1 MKRHLAGVPVKKNV
15 CYNESWLVKNDNQP
29 CPTLFSPCIEGDS
42 QCSHPTGKRRRDTPV
57 IQELMNRADQRGFL
71 TFEDVLE
78 VLEGDEGE
86 DVVALEALLDE
97 LDELGIELRRADDR
111 TADPILDD
119 SFEQEELRDPEIG
132 DIEAVSPDDPVG
144 LYFRQMAQ
152 EPLLTA
158 QDEIMLARRIELGK
172 DAQEW
177 LLRLRKLSND
187 IQELRTVMMTIRR
200 TYQNIETQTLLSRKS
215 QEVGLLT
222 QIFEDAHHLSARM
235 ADLPLDEELAYRLQ
249 HHTHNLE
256 SVLPGTRQDYAWT
269 ETIRETMNKGTLSNG
284 AFKAVDFAA
293 SLTGIEC
300 CTNIASVMMEDGQA
314 AREHLGRANTRL
326 VVSIAKRYMG
336 QGLPFPDLI
345 QEGNVGLMRAVDK
358 YDYRRG
364 NRFSTY
370 ATWWIRQAI
379 TRALA
384 QKTRTIRIPLHM
396 TERIRQMY
404 RTAQNLEQKLGR
416 RPTPEEIAIEMDV
429 QPDAIRSMMDASQ
442 HAIALER
449 PVGDDG
455 DSEFG
460 DFLED
465 QDTPSPVESA
475 TQNLLQETIEEV
487 LSELTPRQSHILRL
501 RFGLGGGEPHTLE
514 EIANKFGL
522 SRERIRQLEKEAL
535 RRLRHPRLAHNLR
548 DYLH

>member
-1 MKRHLAGVPVKKNV
+1 MIQALVELADKRGYVTYEQIV
-15 CYNESWLVKNDNQP
+15 
-29 CPTLFSPCIEGDS
+29 
-42 QCSHPTGKRRRDTPV
+42 
-57 IQELMNRADQRGFL
+57 
-71 TFEDVLE
+71 
-78 VLEGDEGE
+78 
-86 DVVALEALLDE
+86 EALDDDGDDRAALRNLLYE
-97 LDELGIELRRADDR
+97 LNELGIELRRDGDGAPRKSGGDFAEHEFERRPAIPSKIVAD
-111 TADPILDD
+111 L
-119 SFEQEELRDPEIG
+119 S
-132 DIEAVSPDDPVG
+132 AVSSDDPVG

-158 QDEIMLARRIELGK
+158 TDEIDLAKRIERGFK
-172 DAQEW
+172 VKR
-177 LLRLRKLSND
+177 RLDNPD
-187 IQELRTVMMTIRR
+187 VMD
-200 TYQNIETQTLLSRKS
+200 K
-215 QEVGLLT
+215 
-222 QIFEDAHHLSARM
+222 SARWRRH
-235 ADLPLDEELAYRLQ
+235 LRRL
-249 HHTHNLE
+249 
-256 SVLPGTRQDYAWT
+256 V
-269 ETIRETMNKGTLSNG
+269 
-284 AFKAVDFAA
+284 F
-293 SLTGIEC
+293 
-300 CTNIASVMMEDGQA
+300 DGQC

-358 YDYRRG
+358 YDYSRG

-404 RTAQNLEQKLGR
+404 RAAQDLEQTLGR
-416 RPTPEEIAIEMDV
+416 RPTAEEIATAMEV
-429 QPDAIRSMMDASQ
+429 AADAVRAMMDASQ

-449 PVGDDG
+449 PVGEDG

-460 DFLED
+460 DFIED
-465 QDTPSPVESA
+465 QDSVSPVESA
-475 TQNLLQETIEEV
+475 TQNLLEEAIEEV
-487 LSELTPRQSHILRL
+487 LAELTPRQSHILRL

-535 RRLRHPRLAHNLR
+535 RRLRHPQLAHNLR
-548 DYLH
+548 DYLG

>member
-1 MKRHLAGVPVKKNV
+1 MAEVLPIQSYGGGREQV
-15 CYNESWLVKNDNQP
+15 
-29 CPTLFSPCIEGDS
+29 
-42 QCSHPTGKRRRDTPV
+42 V
-57 IQELMNRADQRGFL
+57 IQELLNRADQRGYL

-78 VLEGDEGE
+78 VLDEDGDDMNAIETI
-86 DVVALEALLDE
+86 LYE
-97 LDELGIELRRADDR
+97 LDEMGIEFRQESEPVDHLLPLEDGEPEFEPEEILQ
-111 TADPILDD
+111 DPTV
-119 SFEQEELRDPEIG
+119 G
-132 DIEAVSPDDPVG
+132 DINAVSADDPVG

-158 QDEIMLARRIELGK
+158 LEEIELAKRIEMGK
-172 DAQEW
+172 QA
-177 LLRLRKLSND
+177 
-187 IQELRTVMMTIRR
+187 
-200 TYQNIETQTLLSRKS
+200 
-215 QEVGLLT
+215 
-222 QIFEDAHHLSARM
+222 
-235 ADLPLDEELAYRLQ
+235 
-249 HHTHNLE
+249 
-256 SVLPGTRQDYAWT
+256 
-269 ETIRETMNKGTLSNG
+269 RETFYRISNSRE
-284 AFKAVDFAA
+284 AYSEAWLAHLERLV
-293 SLTGIEC
+293 L
-300 CTNIASVMMEDGQA
+300 DGQA

-358 YDYRRG
+358 YDYKRG

-404 RTAQNLEQKLGR
+404 RTAQSLEQSLGR
-416 RPTPEEIAIEMDV
+416 RPSPEEIAMEMDLPAEAV
-429 QPDAIRSMMDASQ
+429 RAMMDASQ

-460 DFLED
+460 DFIED
-465 QDTPSPVESA
+465 QDSPSPVESA
-475 TQNLLQETIEEV
+475 TQHLLQETIEDV

-548 DYLH
+548 DYLS

>member
-1 MKRHLAGVPVKKNV
+1 MIDRVQSVTHTFEDPHSEAL
-15 CYNESWLVKNDNQP
+15 
-29 CPTLFSPCIEGDS
+29 
-42 QCSHPTGKRRRDTPV
+42 
-57 IQELMNRADQRGFL
+57 QELLARAEMRGYV
-71 TFEDVLE
+71 TYKDVLE
-78 VLEGDEGE
+78 VIGDDFNETLF
-86 DVVALEALLDE
+86 DTLLDE
-97 LDELGIELRRADDR
+97 LDDLGIEVRPRESNEEDTLLDLSVGQEDIDTEEMLAD
-111 TADPILDD
+111 IN
-119 SFEQEELRDPEIG
+119 
-132 DIEAVSPDDPVG
+132 AVSADDPVG

-158 QDEIMLARRIELGK
+158 EEEIELAKRIEQGK
-172 DAQEW
+172 KARKKLESGAPLTMEERAEYLRKIEEAQE
-177 LLRLRKLSND
+177 
-187 IQELRTVMMTIRR
+187 
-200 TYQNIETQTLLSRKS
+200 
-215 QEVGLLT
+215 
-222 QIFEDAHHLSARM
+222 
-235 ADLPLDEELAYRLQ
+235 
-249 HHTHNLE
+249 
-256 SVLPGTRQDYAWT
+256 
-269 ETIRETMNKGTLSNG
+269 
-284 AFKAVDFAA
+284 
-293 SLTGIEC
+293 
-300 CTNIASVMMEDGQA
+300 

-358 YDYRRG
+358 YDYTRG

-404 RTAQNLEQKLGR
+404 RSAQILEQELGR
-416 RPTPEEIAIEMDV
+416 RPTPEEIAEEMKLPAESV
-429 QPDAIRSMMDASQ
+429 RGMMDASQ

-460 DFLED
+460 DFIED
-465 QDTPSPVESA
+465 QETPEPAEA
-475 TQNLLQETIEEV
+475 AAHHLLQEAIEEV
-487 LSELTPRQSHILRL
+487 LAELTPRQAHILRL
-501 RFGLGGGEPHTLE
+501 RFGLGGGEQHTLE

-548 DYLH
+548 DYLS

>member
-1 MKRHLAGVPVKKNV
+1 
-15 CYNESWLVKNDNQP
+15 
-29 CPTLFSPCIEGDS
+29 
-42 QCSHPTGKRRRDTPV
+42 
-57 IQELMNRADQRGFL
+57 MNRADQRGYV

-78 VLEGDEGE
+78 LLDDDSD
-86 DVVALEALLDE
+86 DVNAIESVLDE
-97 LDELGIELRRADDR
+97 LDELGIELRQNESDQDEDIDR
-111 TADPILDD
+111 QNREFESEEESHDPGV
-119 SFEQEELRDPEIG
+119 G
-132 DIEAVSPDDPVG
+132 DINAVSADDPVG

-158 QDEIMLARRIELGK
+158 QEEIELAKRIELGRE
-172 DAQEW
+172 ASERLREVPSYSSECEW
-177 LLRLRKLSND
+177 L
-187 IQELRTVMMTIRR
+187 Q
-200 TYQNIETQTLLSRKS
+200 
-215 QEVGLLT
+215 
-222 QIFEDAHHLSARM
+222 
-235 ADLPLDEELAYRLQ
+235 
-249 HHTHNLE
+249 
-256 SVLPGTRQDYAWT
+256 
-269 ETIRETMNKGTLSNG
+269 
-284 AFKAVDFAA
+284 
-293 SLTGIEC
+293 SLIK
-300 CTNIASVMMEDGQA
+300 DGQA

-358 YDYRRG
+358 YDYKRG

-404 RTAQNLEQKLGR
+404 RTAQVLEQTLGH
-416 RPTPEEIAIEMDV
+416 RPTPEEIAKEMELPPESV
-429 QPDAIRSMMDASQ
+429 RGMMDASQ

-460 DFLED
+460 DFIED
-465 QDTPSPVESA
+465 QESPSPVEAA
-475 TQNLLQETIEEV
+475 TQHLLQETIEEV

-548 DYLH
+548 DYLI

>member
-1 MKRHLAGVPVKKNV
+1 
-15 CYNESWLVKNDNQP
+15 
-29 CPTLFSPCIEGDS
+29 
-42 QCSHPTGKRRRDTPV
+42 
-57 IQELMNRADQRGFL
+57 MNRADQQGYV

-78 VLEGDEGE
+78 LLDEDSD
-86 DVVALEALLDE
+86 DVNAIEAVLDE
-97 LDELGIELRRADDR
+97 LDELGIELRQHEVESHDELDNPDDEFQPAE
-111 TADPILDD
+111 TSHDPGV
-119 SFEQEELRDPEIG
+119 G
-132 DIEAVSPDDPVG
+132 DINAVSADDPVG

-158 QDEIMLARRIELGK
+158 EEEIDLAKRIELGRSAT
-172 DAQEW
+172 DRLCDPLLPPNEREW
-177 LLRLRKLSND
+177 LTRL
-187 IQELRTVMMTIRR
+187 
-200 TYQNIETQTLLSRKS
+200 
-215 QEVGLLT
+215 
-222 QIFEDAHHLSARM
+222 
-235 ADLPLDEELAYRLQ
+235 
-249 HHTHNLE
+249 
-256 SVLPGTRQDYAWT
+256 
-269 ETIRETMNKGTLSNG
+269 
-284 AFKAVDFAA
+284 VD
-293 SLTGIEC
+293 
-300 CTNIASVMMEDGQA
+300 DGQA

-358 YDYRRG
+358 YDYKRG

-404 RTAQNLEQKLGR
+404 RTAQVLEQSLGH
-416 RPTPEEIAIEMDV
+416 RPTPEEIAKEMELPPESV
-429 QPDAIRSMMDASQ
+429 RGMMDASQ

-460 DFLED
+460 DFIED
-465 QDTPSPVESA
+465 QDSPSPVEAA
-475 TQNLLQETIEEV
+475 TQHLLQETIEEV

-548 DYLH
+548 DYLS

>member
-1 MKRHLAGVPVKKNV
+1 MFDEPSRQTE
-15 CYNESWLVKNDNQP
+15 Y
-29 CPTLFSPCIEGDS
+29 
-42 QCSHPTGKRRRDTPV
+42 RDPISKTPGGIGTHV
-57 IQELMNRADQRGFL
+57 IQELMNRADQQGYV

-78 VLEGDEGE
+78 LLDEDSD
-86 DVVALEALLDE
+86 DVNAIEAVLDE
-97 LDELGIELRRADDR
+97 LDELGIELRQHEVESHDELDNPDEEFHPAEVSH
-111 TADPILDD
+111 DPGV
-119 SFEQEELRDPEIG
+119 G
-132 DIEAVSPDDPVG
+132 DINAVSADDPVG

-158 QDEIMLARRIELGK
+158 EEEIELAKRIEAGRN
-172 DAQEW
+172 AAE
-177 LLRLRKLSND
+177 RLRND
-187 IQELRTVMMTIRR
+187 P
-200 TYQNIETQTLLSRKS
+200 
-215 QEVGLLT
+215 
-222 QIFEDAHHLSARM
+222 HLSPEER
-235 ADLPLDEELAYRLQ
+235 EELQRL
-249 HHTHNLE
+249 
-256 SVLPGTRQDYAWT
+256 A
-269 ETIRETMNKGTLSNG
+269 
-284 AFKAVDFAA
+284 
-293 SLTGIEC
+293 
-300 CTNIASVMMEDGQA
+300 EDGQA

-358 YDYRRG
+358 YDYKRG

-404 RTAQNLEQKLGR
+404 RTAQMLEQTLGH
-416 RPTPEEIAIEMDV
+416 RPTPEEIAQAMALPPESV
-429 QPDAIRSMMDASQ
+429 RGMMDASQ

-460 DFLED
+460 DFIED
-465 QDTPSPVESA
+465 QDSPSPVEAA
-475 TQNLLQETIEEV
+475 TQHLLQETIEEV

-548 DYLH
+548 DYLS

>member
-1 MKRHLAGVPVKKNV
+1 M
-15 CYNESWLVKNDNQP
+15 
-29 CPTLFSPCIEGDS
+29 
-42 QCSHPTGKRRRDTPV
+42 
-57 IQELMNRADQRGFL
+57 IQELLSRANQRGGYV
-71 TFEDVLE
+71 TFEDVLD
-78 VLEGDEGE
+78 VLDKEGDDGASIES
-86 DVVALEALLDE
+86 LLYE
-97 LDELGIELRRADDR
+97 LDELGVQLRQESELPDRLLLVEEEEVIEFEPEEVLQ
-111 TADPILDD
+111 DPTV
-119 SFEQEELRDPEIG
+119 G
-132 DIEAVSPDDPVG
+132 DISAVSPDDPVG

-158 QDEIMLARRIELGK
+158 IEEIDLAKRIELGK
-172 DAQEW
+172 QARET
-177 LLRLRKLSND
+177 LLRMRERCSPSISAQLER
-187 IQELRTVMMTIRR
+187 
-200 TYQNIETQTLLSRKS
+200 LL
-215 QEVGLLT
+215 Q
-222 QIFEDAHHLSARM
+222 
-235 ADLPLDEELAYRLQ
+235 
-249 HHTHNLE
+249 
-256 SVLPGTRQDYAWT
+256 
-269 ETIRETMNKGTLSNG
+269 
-284 AFKAVDFAA
+284 
-293 SLTGIEC
+293 
-300 CTNIASVMMEDGQA
+300 DGQA

-358 YDYRRG
+358 YDYKRG

-404 RTAQNLEQKLGR
+404 RTAQALEQSRGR
-416 RPTPEEIAIEMDV
+416 RPSPEEIALEMDLPV
-429 QPDAIRSMMDASQ
+429 ETIRGMMDASQ

-460 DFLED
+460 DFIED
-465 QDTPSPVESA
+465 QDSPSPVESA
-475 TQNLLQETIEEV
+475 TQHMLQETIEEV
-487 LSELTPRQSHILRL
+487 LAELTPRQSHILRL

-548 DYLH
+548 DYLS

>member
-1 MKRHLAGVPVKKNV
+1 
-15 CYNESWLVKNDNQP
+15 
-29 CPTLFSPCIEGDS
+29 
-42 QCSHPTGKRRRDTPV
+42 V
-57 IQELMNRADQRGFL
+57 IQELVNRADRRGYV

-78 VLEGDEGE
+78 ILEEDNDE
-86 DVVALEALLDE
+86 VNTLESVLDE
-97 LDELGIELRRADDR
+97 LDEMGIELR
-111 TADPILDD
+111 
-119 SFEQEELRDPEIG
+119 QEEPGREETEETEEEFESDNEEIHDPGIG
-132 DIEAVSPDDPVG
+132 DINAVSADDPVG

-158 QDEIMLARRIELGK
+158 QEEVDLAKRIELGK
-172 DAQEW
+172 DSGDKIDT
-177 LLRLRKLSND
+177 LRKSD
-187 IQELRTVMMTIRR
+187 
-200 TYQNIETQTLLSRKS
+200 KS
-215 QEVGLLT
+215 QRK
-222 QIFEDAHHLSARM
+222 Q
-235 ADLPLDEELAYRLQ
+235 
-249 HHTHNLE
+249 LE
-256 SVLPGTRQDYAWT
+256 
-269 ETIRETMNKGTLSNG
+269 TL
-284 AFKAVDFAA
+284 
-293 SLTGIEC
+293 I
-300 CTNIASVMMEDGQA
+300 EDGQA

-358 YDYRRG
+358 YDYKRG

-404 RTAQNLEQKLGR
+404 RTAQILEQNLGR
-416 RPTPEEIAIEMDV
+416 RPTPEEIALEMELPAESV
-429 QPDAIRSMMDASQ
+429 RGMMDASQ

-460 DFLED
+460 DFIED
-465 QDTPSPVESA
+465 QDSPSPVESA
-475 TQNLLQETIEEV
+475 TQHLLQETIEEV

-501 RFGLGGGEPHTLE
+501 RFGLGGGDPHTLE

-548 DYLH
+548 DYLS

>member
-1 MKRHLAGVPVKKNV
+1 MEEAD
-15 CYNESWLVKNDNQP
+15 EE
-29 CPTLFSPCIEGDS
+29 FEIEAEEVHDS
-42 QCSHPTGKRRRDTPV
+42 
-57 IQELMNRADQRGFL
+57 
-71 TFEDVLE
+71 
-78 VLEGDEGE
+78 
-86 DVVALEALLDE
+86 
-97 LDELGIELRRADDR
+97 
-111 TADPILDD
+111 
-119 SFEQEELRDPEIG
+119 IG
-132 DIEAVSPDDPVG
+132 DINAVSADDPVG

-158 QDEIMLARRIELGK
+158 REEIDLAKRIELGK
-172 DAQEW
+172 ESAA
-177 LLRLRKLSND
+177 KLQN
-187 IQELRTVMMTIRR
+187 IRR
-200 TYQNIETQTLLSRKS
+200 
-215 QEVGLLT
+215 
-222 QIFEDAHHLSARM
+222 FEWRQRT
-235 ADLPLDEELAYRLQ
+235 ELEAL
-249 HHTHNLE
+249 
-256 SVLPGTRQDYAWT
+256 VL
-269 ETIRETMNKGTLSNG
+269 
-284 AFKAVDFAA
+284 
-293 SLTGIEC
+293 
-300 CTNIASVMMEDGQA
+300 DGQA

-404 RTAQNLEQKLGR
+404 RTAQVLEQSLGR
-416 RPTPEEIAIEMDV
+416 RPTPEEIATEMDIPSDSV
-429 QPDAIRSMMDASQ
+429 RGMMDASQ

-460 DFLED
+460 DFIED
-465 QDTPSPVESA
+465 QDSPSPVESA
-475 TQNLLQETIEEV
+475 TQHLLQETIEEV

-501 RFGLGGGEPHTLE
+501 RFGLGGGDPHTLE

-548 DYLH
+548 DYLS

>member
-1 MKRHLAGVPVKKNV
+1 MSRA
-15 CYNESWLVKNDNQP
+15 E
-29 CPTLFSPCIEGDS
+29 
-42 QCSHPTGKRRRDTPV
+42 RR
-57 IQELMNRADQRGFL
+57 GYL
-71 TFEDVLE
+71 TFEE
-78 VLEGDEGE
+78 VLELLEEEADETQT
-86 DVVALEALLDE
+86 LETILDQLDE
-97 LDELGIELRRADDR
+97 VGIELRHEDAPRDENEEPDDE
-111 TADPILDD
+111 
-119 SFEQEELRDPEIG
+119 FELEDEMPESVIG
-132 DIEAVSPDDPVG
+132 DITAVSADDPVG

-158 QDEIMLARRIELGK
+158 VEEVELAKRIELGK
-172 DAQEW
+172 AALEK
-177 LLRLRKLSND
+177 LHNLRRTDRPSFR
-187 IQELRTVMMTIRR
+187 QELLNAI
-200 TYQNIETQTLLSRKS
+200 
-215 QEVGLLT
+215 
-222 QIFEDAHHLSARM
+222 D
-235 ADLPLDEELAYRLQ
+235 
-249 HHTHNLE
+249 
-256 SVLPGTRQDYAWT
+256 
-269 ETIRETMNKGTLSNG
+269 
-284 AFKAVDFAA
+284 
-293 SLTGIEC
+293 
-300 CTNIASVMMEDGQA
+300 DGQL

-358 YDYRRG
+358 YDYKRG

-404 RTAQNLEQKLGR
+404 RTAQSLEQNLGR
-416 RPTPEEIAIEMDV
+416 RPTPEEIALEMDLPADTV
-429 QPDAIRSMMDASQ
+429 RGMMDASQ

-460 DFLED
+460 DFIED

-475 TQNLLQETIEEV
+475 TQHLLQETIEDV
-487 LSELTPRQSHILRL
+487 LGELTPRQSHILRL

-535 RRLRHPRLAHNLR
+535 RRLRHPRLAHTLR
-548 DYLH
+548 DYLG

>member
-1 MKRHLAGVPVKKNV
+1 MSPV
-15 CYNESWLVKNDNQP
+15 S
-29 CPTLFSPCIEGDS
+29 
-42 QCSHPTGKRRRDTPV
+42 DTSGGNGIHV
-57 IQELMNRADQRGFL
+57 IQELMNRADQRGYV

-78 VLEGDEGE
+78 LLDEDSD
-86 DVVALEALLDE
+86 DVSAIEAVLDE
-97 LDELGIELRRADDR
+97 LDELGIELRQHEAEQDTSLLGRSRNFQAPTGTPDADV
-111 TADPILDD
+111 
-119 SFEQEELRDPEIG
+119 G
-132 DIEAVSPDDPVG
+132 DINAVSADDPVG

-158 QDEIMLARRIELGK
+158 QEEIELAKRIEKGREALARLN
-172 DAQEW
+172 DAT
-177 LLRLRKLSND
+177 LTLS
-187 IQELRTVMMTIRR
+187 L
-200 TYQNIETQTLLSRKS
+200 
-215 QEVGLLT
+215 QEVETL
-222 QIFEDAHHLSARM
+222 RM
-235 ADLPLDEELAYRLQ
+235 L
-249 HHTHNLE
+249 
-256 SVLPGTRQDYAWT
+256 
-269 ETIRETMNKGTLSNG
+269 
-284 AFKAVDFAA
+284 VD
-293 SLTGIEC
+293 
-300 CTNIASVMMEDGQA
+300 DGQA

-358 YDYRRG
+358 YDYKRG

-404 RTAQNLEQKLGR
+404 RTAQILEQTLGH
-416 RPTPEEIAIEMDV
+416 RPTPEEIAKEMQLPPESV
-429 QPDAIRSMMDASQ
+429 RGMMDASQ

-460 DFLED
+460 DFIED
-465 QDTPSPVESA
+465 QDSPSPVEAA
-475 TQNLLQETIEEV
+475 TQHLLQETIEEV

-548 DYLH
+548 DYLS

>member
-1 MKRHLAGVPVKKNV
+1 M
-15 CYNESWLVKNDNQP
+15 
-29 CPTLFSPCIEGDS
+29 
-42 QCSHPTGKRRRDTPV
+42 
-57 IQELMNRADQRGFL
+57 IQELINRADQRGYL
-71 TFEDVLE
+71 TYDDVLE
-78 VLEGDEGE
+78 VIEEDGE
-86 DVVALEALLDE
+86 DLASLDTILYE
-97 LDELGIELRRADDR
+97 LDELGIELQKESEDMSAPRAD
-111 TADPILDD
+111 
-119 SFEQEELRDPEIG
+119 EEFNGDFGSNELLQDPEIG
-132 DIEAVSPDDPVG
+132 DLSAISSDDPVG

-158 QDEIMLARRIELGK
+158 IEEIELAKRIERGRRAQDRVQRP
-172 DAQEW
+172 DALQKTERW
-177 LLRLRKLSND
+177 FRQMERL
-187 IQELRTVMMTIRR
+187 IQ
-200 TYQNIETQTLLSRKS
+200 
-215 QEVGLLT
+215 
-222 QIFEDAHHLSARM
+222 
-235 ADLPLDEELAYRLQ
+235 
-249 HHTHNLE
+249 
-256 SVLPGTRQDYAWT
+256 
-269 ETIRETMNKGTLSNG
+269 
-284 AFKAVDFAA
+284 
-293 SLTGIEC
+293 
-300 CTNIASVMMEDGQA
+300 DGQL

-404 RTAQNLEQKLGR
+404 RMAQHLEQRMGR
-416 RPTPEEIAIEMDV
+416 RPTLDEIADEMDL
-429 QPDAIRSMMDASQ
+429 PIDTIRNMMDASQ
-442 HAIALER
+442 HAIALEK

-460 DFLED
+460 DFIED

-475 TQNLLQETIEEV
+475 TQHLLQETIEEV

-548 DYLH
+548 DYL

>member
-1 MKRHLAGVPVKKNV
+1 ML
-15 CYNESWLVKNDNQP
+15 
-29 CPTLFSPCIEGDS
+29 
-42 QCSHPTGKRRRDTPV
+42 
-57 IQELMNRADQRGFL
+57 QELLNRADQRGYV

-78 VLEGDEGE
+78 VLDEDGD
-86 DVVALEALLDE
+86 DVNAIETILYE
-97 LDELGIELRRADDR
+97 LDELGIELRQESE
-111 TADPILDD
+111 PSD
-119 SFEQEELRDPEIG
+119 SFILAEEGEAEFEPEEILQDPTVG
-132 DIEAVSPDDPVG
+132 DISAVSADDPVG

-158 QDEIMLARRIELGK
+158 QEEIELAKRIELGK
-172 DAQEW
+172 QARD
-177 LLRLRKLSND
+177 
-187 IQELRTVMMTIRR
+187 T
-200 TYQNIETQTLLSRKS
+200 LSRLGS
-215 QEVGLLT
+215 REMYS
-222 QIFEDAHHLSARM
+222 DAWLAHLEKLVS
-235 ADLPLDEELAYRLQ
+235 
-249 HHTHNLE
+249 
-256 SVLPGTRQDYAWT
+256 
-269 ETIRETMNKGTLSNG
+269 
-284 AFKAVDFAA
+284 
-293 SLTGIEC
+293 
-300 CTNIASVMMEDGQA
+300 DGQA

-404 RTAQNLEQKLGR
+404 RTAQGLEQSLGR
-416 RPTPEEIAIEMDV
+416 RPSPEEIAGEMDLPADTV
-429 QPDAIRSMMDASQ
+429 RAMMDASQ

-460 DFLED
+460 DFIED
-465 QDTPSPVESA
+465 QDSPSPVESA
-475 TQNLLQETIEEV
+475 TQHLLQETIEEV

-548 DYLH
+548 DYLG

>member
-1 MKRHLAGVPVKKNV
+1 M
-15 CYNESWLVKNDNQP
+15 
-29 CPTLFSPCIEGDS
+29 
-42 QCSHPTGKRRRDTPV
+42 
-57 IQELMNRADQRGFL
+57 IQELLNRADQRGYL
-71 TFEDVLE
+71 TYDDIIE
-78 VLEGDEGE
+78 VLEEDGDDGLSVES
-86 DVVALEALLDE
+86 VLYE
-97 LDELGIELRRADDR
+97 LDELGIELHKDD
-111 TADPILDD
+111 DD
-119 SFEQEELRDPEIG
+119 FSLREGHDDEDIDGDFSARGEALQDPEIG
-132 DIEAVSPDDPVG
+132 DITQISSDDPVG

-158 QDEIMLARRIELGK
+158 QEEIELAKRIERGK
-172 DAQEW
+172 QAQERVKRPDAKQKSERW
-177 LLRLRKLSND
+177 LR
-187 IQELRTVMMTIRR
+187 
-200 TYQNIETQTLLSRKS
+200 
-215 QEVGLLT
+215 
-222 QIFEDAHHLSARM
+222 
-235 ADLPLDEELAYRLQ
+235 
-249 HHTHNLE
+249 NLN
-256 SVLPGTRQDYAWT
+256 TWIY
-269 ETIRETMNKGTLSNG
+269 
-284 AFKAVDFAA
+284 
-293 SLTGIEC
+293 
-300 CTNIASVMMEDGQA
+300 DGQL

-404 RTAQNLEQKLGR
+404 RIAQSLEQSLGR
-416 RPTPEEIAIEMDV
+416 RPTPEEIAMDMDL
-429 QPDAIRSMMDASQ
+429 PADTIRAMMDASQ

-449 PVGDDG
+449 PVGDEG

-460 DFLED
+460 DFIED
-465 QDTPSPVESA
+465 QDTPSPVDAA
-475 TQNLLQETIEEV
+475 TQNLLEEAIEEV

-548 DYLH
+548 DYLI

>member
-1 MKRHLAGVPVKKNV
+1 MIQVLVDLADKRG
-15 CYNESWLVKNDNQP
+15 YI
-29 CPTLFSPCIEGDS
+29 TY
-42 QCSHPTGKRRRDTPV
+42 
-57 IQELMNRADQRGFL
+57 
-71 TFEDVLE
+71 EDVLE
-78 VLEGDEGE
+78 ILEDDGE
-86 DVVALEALLDE
+86 DRINLKNILYE
-97 LDELGIELRRADDR
+97 LDNLGIELRKSSDAKDDKDLSDHTEQDFDDR
-111 TADPILDD
+111 EL
-119 SFEQEELRDPEIG
+119 LRDPSVADMGTI
-132 DIEAVSPDDPVG
+132 SSDDPVG

-158 QDEIMLARRIELGK
+158 ADEIDLAKRIERGLKANERLGQPDVMEK
-172 DAQEW
+172 TERW
-177 LLRLRKLSND
+177 RRHLR
-187 IQELRTVMMTIRR
+187 
-200 TYQNIETQTLLSRKS
+200 
-215 QEVGLLT
+215 
-222 QIFEDAHHLSARM
+222 HLV
-235 ADLPLDEELAYRLQ
+235 Y
-249 HHTHNLE
+249 
-256 SVLPGTRQDYAWT
+256 
-269 ETIRETMNKGTLSNG
+269 
-284 AFKAVDFAA
+284 
-293 SLTGIEC
+293 
-300 CTNIASVMMEDGQA
+300 DGQN

-358 YDYRRG
+358 YDYARG

-404 RTAQNLEQKLGR
+404 RTAQDLEQLLGR
-416 RPTPEEIAIEMDV
+416 RATTEEIAESMELPADTV
-429 QPDAIRSMMDASQ
+429 RAMMDASQ

-449 PVGDDG
+449 PVGEDG

-460 DFLED
+460 DFIED

-475 TQNLLQETIEEV
+475 TRNLLEETIEEV
-487 LSELTPRQSHILRL
+487 LAELTPRQSHILRL

-535 RRLRHPRLAHNLR
+535 RRLRHPKLAHNLR
-548 DYLH
+548 DYLG

>member
-1 MKRHLAGVPVKKNV
+1 M
-15 CYNESWLVKNDNQP
+15 
-29 CPTLFSPCIEGDS
+29 
-42 QCSHPTGKRRRDTPV
+42 
-57 IQELMNRADQRGFL
+57 IQELLNRADQRGYV

-78 VLEGDEGE
+78 VMDEDGD
-86 DVVALEALLDE
+86 DVNAIETILYE
-97 LDELGIELRRADDR
+97 LDELGVELRQESEPP
-111 TADPILDD
+111 DPLLLA
-119 SFEQEELRDPEIG
+119 EEGDPEFEPEEILQDPAVG
-132 DIEAVSPDDPVG
+132 DISAVSADDPVG

-158 QDEIMLARRIELGK
+158 IEEIDLAKRIEMGK
-172 DAQEW
+172 QA
-177 LLRLRKLSND
+177 
-187 IQELRTVMMTIRR
+187 
-200 TYQNIETQTLLSRKS
+200 
-215 QEVGLLT
+215 
-222 QIFEDAHHLSARM
+222 
-235 ADLPLDEELAYRLQ
+235 
-249 HHTHNLE
+249 
-256 SVLPGTRQDYAWT
+256 
-269 ETIRETMNKGTLSNG
+269 RETVLRMGSRDLYSEAWITHLERL
-284 AFKAVDFAA
+284 VY
-293 SLTGIEC
+293 
-300 CTNIASVMMEDGQA
+300 DGQA

-358 YDYRRG
+358 YDYKRG

-404 RTAQNLEQKLGR
+404 RTAQSLEQSLGR
-416 RPTPEEIAIEMDV
+416 RPAPEEIAAEMDL
-429 QPDAIRSMMDASQ
+429 PADTIRSMMDASQ

-460 DFLED
+460 DFIED
-465 QDTPSPVESA
+465 QDSPSPVESA
-475 TQNLLQETIEEV
+475 TQHLLQETIEEV

-548 DYLH
+548 DYLS

>member
-1 MKRHLAGVPVKKNV
+1 
-15 CYNESWLVKNDNQP
+15 
-29 CPTLFSPCIEGDS
+29 
-42 QCSHPTGKRRRDTPV
+42 
-57 IQELMNRADQRGFL
+57 MNRADQRGYVTYDDVL
-71 TFEDVLE
+71 DVLE
-78 VLEGDEGE
+78 E
-86 DVVALEALLDE
+86 DSDDVGVIEALIYE
-97 LDELGIELRRADDR
+97 LDELGIELRNDGQTAAHSADTDIDFD
-111 TADPILDD
+111 A
-119 SFEQEELRDPEIG
+119 EEVLQAPQVG
-132 DIEAVSPDDPVG
+132 DISAVSADDPVG

-158 QDEIMLARRIELGK
+158 EDEINLARRIEMGRK
-172 DAQEW
+172 AYE
-177 LLRLRKLSND
+177 RLERPGAR
-187 IQELRTVMMTIRR
+187 E
-200 TYQNIETQTLLSRKS
+200 RKS
-215 QEVGLLT
+215 EAWVRHC
-222 QIFEDAHHLSARM
+222 E
-235 ADLPLDEELAYRLQ
+235 RL
-249 HHTHNLE
+249 
-256 SVLPGTRQDYAWT
+256 
-269 ETIRETMNKGTLSNG
+269 IR
-284 AFKAVDFAA
+284 
-293 SLTGIEC
+293 
-300 CTNIASVMMEDGQA
+300 DGQA

-358 YDYRRG
+358 YDYTRG

-404 RTAQNLEQKLGR
+404 RTAQSLEQSLGR
-416 RPTPEEIAIEMDV
+416 RPTPEEIALEMDL
-429 QPDAIRSMMDASQ
+429 PADAVRGMMDASQ

-449 PVGDDG
+449 PVGDEG

-460 DFLED
+460 DFIED
-465 QDTPSPVESA
+465 QDSPSPVDSA
-475 TQNLLQETIEEV
+475 TQHLLEETIEEV
-487 LSELTPRQSHILRL
+487 LGELTPRQSHILRL

-548 DYLH
+548 DYLG

>member
-1 MKRHLAGVPVKKNV
+1 M
-15 CYNESWLVKNDNQP
+15 
-29 CPTLFSPCIEGDS
+29 
-42 QCSHPTGKRRRDTPV
+42 
-57 IQELMNRADQRGFL
+57 IQELINRADQRGYL

-78 VLEGDEGE
+78 VLDEDGD
-86 DVVALEALLDE
+86 DVNTVETLLYE
-97 LDELGIELRRADDR
+97 LDELGIELRQESEPTNRMSVVDDLDMEFEPEE
-111 TADPILDD
+111 TPQDP
-119 SFEQEELRDPEIG
+119 SVG
-132 DIEAVSPDDPVG
+132 DINAVSADDPVG

-158 QDEIMLARRIELGK
+158 QEEIDLAKRIEMGK
-172 DAQEW
+172 EARDKVNYARARGMYNSTRMGQ
-177 LLRLRKLSND
+177 L
-187 IQELRTVMMTIRR
+187 
-200 TYQNIETQTLLSRKS
+200 ETL
-215 QEVGLLT
+215 
-222 QIFEDAHHLSARM
+222 
-235 ADLPLDEELAYRLQ
+235 
-249 HHTHNLE
+249 
-256 SVLPGTRQDYAWT
+256 VL
-269 ETIRETMNKGTLSNG
+269 
-284 AFKAVDFAA
+284 
-293 SLTGIEC
+293 
-300 CTNIASVMMEDGQA
+300 DGQL

-358 YDYRRG
+358 YDYKRG

-404 RTAQNLEQKLGR
+404 RTAQSLEQNLGR
-416 RPTPEEIAIEMDV
+416 RPTPEEIAFEMELPADS
-429 QPDAIRSMMDASQ
+429 IRGMMDASQ

-460 DFLED
+460 DFIED

-475 TQNLLQETIEEV
+475 TQHLLQETIEEV
-487 LSELTPRQSHILRL
+487 LGELTPRQSHILRL

-548 DYLH
+548 DYLS

>member
-1 MKRHLAGVPVKKNV
+1 
-15 CYNESWLVKNDNQP
+15 
-29 CPTLFSPCIEGDS
+29 
-42 QCSHPTGKRRRDTPV
+42 V
-57 IQELMNRADQRGFL
+57 IQELLTRADQRGFI
-71 TFEDVLE
+71 TFDDVIE
-78 VLEGDEGE
+78 VLEEEGSDINTIE
-86 DVVALEALLDE
+86 SLLYE
-97 LDELGIELRRADDR
+97 LDELGIELQKEGDDDHIVDEEGSDFDYDGESLK
-111 TADPILDD
+111 DPH
-119 SFEQEELRDPEIG
+119 IG
-132 DIEAVSPDDPVG
+132 DISAISSDDPVG

-158 QDEIMLARRIELGK
+158 LEEIELAKRIERGYK
-172 DAQEW
+172 ANERADRPDAAQKSERW
-177 LLRLRKLSND
+177 FLHMQRLIL
-187 IQELRTVMMTIRR
+187 
-200 TYQNIETQTLLSRKS
+200 
-215 QEVGLLT
+215 
-222 QIFEDAHHLSARM
+222 
-235 ADLPLDEELAYRLQ
+235 
-249 HHTHNLE
+249 
-256 SVLPGTRQDYAWT
+256 
-269 ETIRETMNKGTLSNG
+269 
-284 AFKAVDFAA
+284 
-293 SLTGIEC
+293 
-300 CTNIASVMMEDGQA
+300 DGQA

-404 RTAQNLEQKLGR
+404 RIAQSLEQLLGR
-416 RPTPEEIAIEMDV
+416 RPSPEEIADEMELPADTV
-429 QPDAIRSMMDASQ
+429 RSMMDASQ
-442 HAIALER
+442 HAIALEK
-449 PVGDDG
+449 PVGEDG

-460 DFLED
+460 DFIED
-465 QDTPSPVESA
+465 QDSPSPVDSA
-475 TQNLLQETIEEV
+475 TQHLLEETIEEV

-535 RRLRHPRLAHNLR
+535 RRLRHPRLAHTLR
-548 DYLH
+548 DYLG

>member
-1 MKRHLAGVPVKKNV
+1 
-15 CYNESWLVKNDNQP
+15 
-29 CPTLFSPCIEGDS
+29 
-42 QCSHPTGKRRRDTPV
+42 
-57 IQELMNRADQRGFL
+57 MNRADQRGYL
-71 TFEDVLE
+71 TFDDVLE
-78 VLEGDEGE
+78 LLDEEGDDQNSIES
-86 DVVALEALLDE
+86 VLYE
-97 LDELGIELRRADDR
+97 LDELGIEIRQESEPSVRMTLSMGMVEE
-111 TADPILDD
+111 TE
-119 SFEQEELRDPEIG
+119 FEFEPEELPRDPGVG
-132 DIEAVSPDDPVG
+132 DINAVSADDPVG

-158 QDEIMLARRIELGK
+158 QEEIELARRIEVGK
-172 DAQEW
+172 ES
-177 LLRLRKLSND
+177 RSC
-187 IQELRTVMMTIRR
+187 
-200 TYQNIETQTLLSRKS
+200 LSRPGVKELYS
-215 QEVGLLT
+215 VSVV
-222 QIFEDAHHLSARM
+222 AHM
-235 ADLPLDEELAYRLQ
+235 ERL
-249 HHTHNLE
+249 
-256 SVLPGTRQDYAWT
+256 V
-269 ETIRETMNKGTLSNG
+269 
-284 AFKAVDFAA
+284 F
-293 SLTGIEC
+293 
-300 CTNIASVMMEDGQA
+300 DGQS

-358 YDYRRG
+358 YDYKRG

-404 RTAQNLEQKLGR
+404 RTAQNLEQSLGR
-416 RPTPEEIAIEMDV
+416 RPSPEEIAAEMDLPADSV
-429 QPDAIRSMMDASQ
+429 RGMMDASQ

-460 DFLED
+460 DFIED
-465 QDTPSPVESA
+465 QDSPSPVDAA
-475 TQNLLQETIEEV
+475 TQHLLQETIEEV

-535 RRLRHPRLAHNLR
+535 RSLRHPRLAHNLR
-548 DYLH
+548 DYLS

>member
-1 MKRHLAGVPVKKNV
+1 M
-15 CYNESWLVKNDNQP
+15 
-29 CPTLFSPCIEGDS
+29 
-42 QCSHPTGKRRRDTPV
+42 
-57 IQELMNRADQRGFL
+57 IQELVKRADKRGYI
-71 TFEDVLE
+71 TYEDVIE
-78 VLEGDEGE
+78 VLEDDGE
-86 DVVALEALLDE
+86 DRLALQQLLSE
-97 LDELGIELRRADDR
+97 LDELGIELRKDAENPHGKDLAEPADIDFDNR
-111 TADPILDD
+111 ELVHDPSVADI
-119 SFEQEELRDPEIG
+119 SAI
-132 DIEAVSPDDPVG
+132 SSDDPVG

-158 QDEIMLARRIELGK
+158 NDEIELAKRIERGLR
-172 DAQEW
+172 AQERLEQPDVMEKTDRW
-177 LLRLRKLSND
+177 RRHLR
-187 IQELRTVMMTIRR
+187 
-200 TYQNIETQTLLSRKS
+200 
-215 QEVGLLT
+215 
-222 QIFEDAHHLSARM
+222 
-235 ADLPLDEELAYRLQ
+235 RL
-249 HHTHNLE
+249 
-256 SVLPGTRQDYAWT
+256 VY
-269 ETIRETMNKGTLSNG
+269 
-284 AFKAVDFAA
+284 
-293 SLTGIEC
+293 
-300 CTNIASVMMEDGQA
+300 DGQA

-358 YDYRRG
+358 YDYARG

-404 RTAQNLEQKLGR
+404 RTAQDLEQSLGR
-416 RPTPEEIAIEMDV
+416 RATTEEIALSMNLAADTV
-429 QPDAIRSMMDASQ
+429 RAMMDASQ

-449 PVGDDG
+449 PVGEEG

-460 DFLED
+460 DFIED
-465 QDTPSPVESA
+465 QDTPSPVDSA
-475 TQNLLQETIEEV
+475 TQHLLEETIEEV
-487 LSELTPRQSHILRL
+487 LAELTPRQSHILRL

-548 DYLH
+548 DYLG

>member
-1 MKRHLAGVPVKKNV
+1 
-15 CYNESWLVKNDNQP
+15 
-29 CPTLFSPCIEGDS
+29 
-42 QCSHPTGKRRRDTPV
+42 
-57 IQELMNRADQRGFL
+57 MNRADQRGYL
-71 TFEDVLE
+71 TFDDVLE
-78 VLEGDEGE
+78 VLDEDGD
-86 DVVALEALLDE
+86 DVGAIENVLYE
-97 LDELGIELRRADDR
+97 LDELGIEIRQESEPPTRITLGISMGEEIEMEFEPEEIPQ
-111 TADPILDD
+111 DPGV
-119 SFEQEELRDPEIG
+119 G
-132 DIEAVSPDDPVG
+132 DINAVSADDPVG

-158 QDEIMLARRIELGK
+158 QEEIELARRIEVGK
-172 DAQEW
+172 EA
-177 LLRLRKLSND
+177 
-187 IQELRTVMMTIRR
+187 RR
-200 TYQNIETQTLLSRKS
+200 C
-215 QEVGLLT
+215 LT
-222 QIFEDAHHLSARM
+222 R
-235 ADLPLDEELAYRLQ
+235 
-249 HHTHNLE
+249 
-256 SVLPGTRQDYAWT
+256 PGA
-269 ETIRETMNKGTLSNG
+269 RETYGQSWMVHMDRLVT
-284 AFKAVDFAA
+284 
-293 SLTGIEC
+293 
-300 CTNIASVMMEDGQA
+300 DGQS

-358 YDYRRG
+358 YDYKRG

-404 RTAQNLEQKLGR
+404 RTAQNLEQSLGR
-416 RPTPEEIAIEMDV
+416 RPSPEEIAMEMDLPADSV
-429 QPDAIRSMMDASQ
+429 RGMMDASQ

-460 DFLED
+460 DFIED
-465 QDTPSPVESA
+465 QDSPSPVDSA
-475 TQNLLQETIEEV
+475 TQHLLQETIEEV

-535 RRLRHPRLAHNLR
+535 RSLRHPRLAHNLR
-548 DYLH
+548 DYLS

>member
-1 MKRHLAGVPVKKNV
+1 M
-15 CYNESWLVKNDNQP
+15 
-29 CPTLFSPCIEGDS
+29 
-42 QCSHPTGKRRRDTPV
+42 
-57 IQELMNRADQRGFL
+57 IQELINRADQRGYV
-71 TFEDVLE
+71 TYDDVLE
-78 VLEGDEGE
+78 FIEEEGD
-86 DVVALEALLDE
+86 DVHAIEAIVYE
-97 LDELGIELRRADDR
+97 LDELGIELRQNGASSGPMEIMEDTEIDFEPEEMLQ
-111 TADPILDD
+111 DP
-119 SFEQEELRDPEIG
+119 SIG
-132 DIEAVSPDDPVG
+132 DINAVSADDPVG

-158 QDEIMLARRIELGK
+158 EEEIDLAKRIEIGRL
-172 DAQEW
+172 AQE
-177 LLRLRKLSND
+177 RLNHASTYENYSEKW
-187 IQELRTVMMTIRR
+187 IRHM
-200 TYQNIETQTLLSRKS
+200 K
-215 QEVGLLT
+215 
-222 QIFEDAHHLSARM
+222 
-235 ADLPLDEELAYRLQ
+235 RL
-249 HHTHNLE
+249 
-256 SVLPGTRQDYAWT
+256 VR
-269 ETIRETMNKGTLSNG
+269 
-284 AFKAVDFAA
+284 
-293 SLTGIEC
+293 
-300 CTNIASVMMEDGQA
+300 DGQA

-326 VVSIAKRYMG
+326 VVSIAKRYMS

-358 YDYRRG
+358 YDYQRG

-404 RTAQNLEQKLGR
+404 RTAQSLEQSLGR
-416 RPTPEEIAIEMDV
+416 RPTPEEIAEKMDL
-429 QPDAIRSMMDASQ
+429 PADAIRGMMDASQ

-460 DFLED
+460 DFIED
-465 QDTPSPVESA
+465 QDSPSPVESA
-475 TQNLLQETIEEV
+475 TQHLLEETIEEI

-548 DYLH
+548 DYLA

>member
-1 MKRHLAGVPVKKNV
+1 M
-15 CYNESWLVKNDNQP
+15 D
-29 CPTLFSPCIEGDS
+29 
-42 QCSHPTGKRRRDTPV
+42 V
-57 IQELMNRADQRGFL
+57 IQELVIRADQRGFL
-71 TFEDVLE
+71 TIDDVLE
-78 VLEGDEGE
+78 VLDEAGD
-86 DVVALEALLDE
+86 DMLSLESVLYE
-97 LDELGIELRRADDR
+97 LDEHGIELQKEGADTSIHSIHDEF
-111 TADPILDD
+111 DL
-119 SFEQEELRDPEIG
+119 
-132 DIEAVSPDDPVG
+132 DIEGAELLQDPDISDLAAIASDDPVG

-152 EPLLTA
+152 EPLLSA
-158 QDEIMLARRIELGK
+158 EDEIKLAKRIERGRRAEQRLK
-172 DAQEW
+172 MPDAA
-177 LLRLRKLSND
+177 
-187 IQELRTVMMTIRR
+187 T
-200 TYQNIETQTLLSRKS
+200 KS
-215 QEVGLLT
+215 E
-222 QIFEDAHHLSARM
+222 RW
-235 ADLPLDEELAYRLQ
+235 RQ
-249 HHTHNLE
+249 HMQAL
-256 SVLPGTRQDYAWT
+256 VR
-269 ETIRETMNKGTLSNG
+269 
-284 AFKAVDFAA
+284 
-293 SLTGIEC
+293 
-300 CTNIASVMMEDGQA
+300 DGQQS
-314 AREHLGRANTRL
+314 REHLGRANTRL

-358 YDYRRG
+358 YDYQRG

-404 RTAQNLEQKLGR
+404 RIAQHIEQEMGR
-416 RPTPEEIAIEMDV
+416 RPTPEEIADEMELPV
-429 QPDAIRSMMDASQ
+429 ETVRSMMDASQ

-460 DFLED
+460 DFIED
-465 QDTPSPVESA
+465 QETPSPVDSA
-475 TQNLLQETIEEV
+475 TQHMLQETIEEV

-535 RRLRHPRLAHNLR
+535 RRLRHPRVAHNLR
-548 DYLH
+548 DYLG

>member
-1 MKRHLAGVPVKKNV
+1 
-15 CYNESWLVKNDNQP
+15 
-29 CPTLFSPCIEGDS
+29 
-42 QCSHPTGKRRRDTPV
+42 V
-57 IQELMNRADQRGFL
+57 IQELISRADRRGYV
-71 TFEDVLE
+71 TFEDVMELLE
-78 VLEGDEGE
+78 EETEESSSLEHIIE
-86 DVVALEALLDE
+86 E
-97 LDELGIELRRADDR
+97 LYELGIELR
-111 TADPILDD
+111 
-119 SFEQEELRDPEIG
+119 QEEPGREELEEVEEEFELDLEDSQDSIG
-132 DIEAVSPDDPVG
+132 DINAVSADDPVG

-158 QDEIMLARRIELGK
+158 VEEISLAKRIETGRDTFAK
-172 DAQEW
+172 YSA
-177 LLRLRKLSND
+177 LRK
-187 IQELRTVMMTIRR
+187 
-200 TYQNIETQTLLSRKS
+200 
-215 QEVGLLT
+215 
-222 QIFEDAHHLSARM
+222 
-235 ADLPLDEELAYRLQ
+235 ADR
-249 HHTHNLE
+249 
-256 SVLPGTRQDYAWT
+256 V
-269 ETIRETMNKGTLSNG
+269 KV
-284 AFKAVDFAA
+284 KAEYEA
-293 SLTGIEC
+293 LIH
-300 CTNIASVMMEDGQA
+300 DGQA

-358 YDYRRG
+358 YDYNRG

-404 RTAQNLEQKLGR
+404 RTAQSLEQNLGR
-416 RPTPEEIAIEMDV
+416 RPTPEEIALEMEL
-429 QPDAIRSMMDASQ
+429 PANAIRGMMDASQ

-460 DFLED
+460 DFIED
-465 QDTPSPVESA
+465 QESPSPVDSA
-475 TQNLLQETIEEV
+475 TQHLLQEAIEEV

-501 RFGLGGGEPHTLE
+501 RFGLGGGDPHTLE

-535 RRLRHPRLAHNLR
+535 RRLRHPRLAHSLR
-548 DYLH
+548 DYLS

>member
-1 MKRHLAGVPVKKNV
+1 
-15 CYNESWLVKNDNQP
+15 
-29 CPTLFSPCIEGDS
+29 
-42 QCSHPTGKRRRDTPV
+42 
-57 IQELMNRADQRGFL
+57 MNRADQRGYL
-71 TFEDVLE
+71 TFDDVLE
-78 VLEGDEGE
+78 LLDEEGE
-86 DVVALEALLDE
+86 DANTVENLLFE
-97 LDELGIELRRADDR
+97 LDELGIEVRQESDKPLRGGVIIAEE
-111 TADPILDD
+111 IEME
-119 SFEQEELRDPEIG
+119 FEPEELPQDPGVG
-132 DIEAVSPDDPVG
+132 DINAVSADDPVG

-158 QDEIMLARRIELGK
+158 QEEIELAKRIEVGKEARRCLYRSGARELYGV
-172 DAQEW
+172 AWVSHME
-177 LLRLRKLSND
+177 RLV
-187 IQELRTVMMTIRR
+187 Q
-200 TYQNIETQTLLSRKS
+200 
-215 QEVGLLT
+215 
-222 QIFEDAHHLSARM
+222 
-235 ADLPLDEELAYRLQ
+235 
-249 HHTHNLE
+249 
-256 SVLPGTRQDYAWT
+256 
-269 ETIRETMNKGTLSNG
+269 
-284 AFKAVDFAA
+284 
-293 SLTGIEC
+293 
-300 CTNIASVMMEDGQA
+300 DGQN

-358 YDYRRG
+358 YDYKRG

-370 ATWWIRQAI
+370 ATWWFRQAI

-404 RTAQNLEQKLGR
+404 RTAQLLEQNLGR
-416 RPTPEEIAIEMDV
+416 RPTPEEIAMEMELPAENV
-429 QPDAIRSMMDASQ
+429 RGMMDASQ

-460 DFLED
+460 DFIED
-465 QDTPSPVESA
+465 QDSPSPVESA
-475 TQNLLQETIEEV
+475 TQHLLQETIEEV

-501 RFGLGGGEPHTLE
+501 RFGLGGGDLHTLE

-548 DYLH
+548 DYLS

>member
-1 MKRHLAGVPVKKNV
+1 VTHTYDHSR
-15 CYNESWLVKNDNQP
+15 SD
-29 CPTLFSPCIEGDS
+29 
-42 QCSHPTGKRRRDTPV
+42 V
-57 IQELMNRADQRGFL
+57 IQELIGRADLRGYL
-71 TFEDVLE
+71 TYEDLVEVIADDLE
-78 VLEGDEGE
+78 ESTVESLLLE
-86 DVVALEALLDE
+86 LQ
-97 LDELGIELRRADDR
+97 ELGIEVRHQDEDAILGMKQSNLGDDNPDEPVAD
-111 TADPILDD
+111 IN
-119 SFEQEELRDPEIG
+119 
-132 DIEAVSPDDPVG
+132 AVSADDPVG

-158 QDEIMLARRIELGK
+158 DEEIDLAKRIERGRKARRQMENTGELTVSERAELILLIEQ
-172 DAQEW
+172 AQE
-177 LLRLRKLSND
+177 
-187 IQELRTVMMTIRR
+187 
-200 TYQNIETQTLLSRKS
+200 
-215 QEVGLLT
+215 
-222 QIFEDAHHLSARM
+222 
-235 ADLPLDEELAYRLQ
+235 
-249 HHTHNLE
+249 
-256 SVLPGTRQDYAWT
+256 
-269 ETIRETMNKGTLSNG
+269 
-284 AFKAVDFAA
+284 
-293 SLTGIEC
+293 
-300 CTNIASVMMEDGQA
+300 

-358 YDYRRG
+358 YDYTRG

-404 RTAQNLEQKLGR
+404 RTAQILEQELGR
-416 RPTPEEIAIEMDV
+416 RPTPEEIAEEMDLPPETV
-429 QPDAIRSMMDASQ
+429 RGMMDASQ

-460 DFLED
+460 DFIED
-465 QDTPSPVESA
+465 QDTPEPAEA
-475 TQNLLQETIEEV
+475 AAHHLLQETIEEV
-487 LSELTPRQSHILRL
+487 LSELTPRQAHILRL
-501 RFGLGGGEPHTLE
+501 RFGLGGGEQHTLE

-535 RRLRHPRLAHNLR
+535 RRLRHPRLAHSLR
-548 DYLH
+548 DYLS

>member
-1 MKRHLAGVPVKKNV
+1 M
-15 CYNESWLVKNDNQP
+15 
-29 CPTLFSPCIEGDS
+29 
-42 QCSHPTGKRRRDTPV
+42 
-57 IQELMNRADQRGFL
+57 IQELVKRADKRGYI
-71 TFEDVLE
+71 TYEDVIE
-78 VLEGDEGE
+78 VLEDDGE
-86 DVVALEALLDE
+86 DRLALQQLLAE
-97 LDELGIELRRADDR
+97 LDELGIELRKDADNPHGKDLAEP
-111 TADPILDD
+111 ADIDFD
-119 SFEQEELRDPEIG
+119 NRELVHDPSVA
-132 DIEAVSPDDPVG
+132 DISAISSDDPVG

-158 QDEIMLARRIELGK
+158 NDEIELAKRIERGLR
-172 DAQEW
+172 AQERLEQPDVMEKTDRW
-177 LLRLRKLSND
+177 RRHLR
-187 IQELRTVMMTIRR
+187 
-200 TYQNIETQTLLSRKS
+200 
-215 QEVGLLT
+215 
-222 QIFEDAHHLSARM
+222 
-235 ADLPLDEELAYRLQ
+235 RL
-249 HHTHNLE
+249 
-256 SVLPGTRQDYAWT
+256 VY
-269 ETIRETMNKGTLSNG
+269 
-284 AFKAVDFAA
+284 
-293 SLTGIEC
+293 
-300 CTNIASVMMEDGQA
+300 DGQA

-358 YDYRRG
+358 YDYARG

-404 RTAQNLEQKLGR
+404 RTAQDLEQSLGR
-416 RPTPEEIAIEMDV
+416 RATTEEIAQSMNLAADTV
-429 QPDAIRSMMDASQ
+429 RAMMDASQ

-449 PVGDDG
+449 PVGEEG

-460 DFLED
+460 DFIED
-465 QDTPSPVESA
+465 QDTPSPVDSA
-475 TQNLLQETIEEV
+475 TQHLLQETIEEV
-487 LSELTPRQSHILRL
+487 LAELTPRQSHILRL

-548 DYLH
+548 DYLG

>member
-1 MKRHLAGVPVKKNV
+1 VL
-15 CYNESWLVKNDNQP
+15 
-29 CPTLFSPCIEGDS
+29 
-42 QCSHPTGKRRRDTPV
+42 
-57 IQELMNRADQRGFL
+57 QELLNRAGQRGFITL
-71 TFEDVLE
+71 EDIIETLDPAG
-78 VLEGDEGE
+78 EG
-86 DVVALEALLDE
+86 VVSTIEAIFVQITE
-97 LDELGIELRRADDR
+97 CGIELRLDVESGDR
-111 TADPILDD
+111 YQIVEESEPEFEPEEILQDPSVTDL
-119 SFEQEELRDPEIG
+119 G
-132 DIEAVSPDDPVG
+132 DISAVSADDPVG

-158 QDEIMLARRIELGK
+158 QEEIELAKRIEMGK
-172 DAQEW
+172 HA
-177 LLRLRKLSND
+177 
-187 IQELRTVMMTIRR
+187 
-200 TYQNIETQTLLSRKS
+200 
-215 QEVGLLT
+215 
-222 QIFEDAHHLSARM
+222 
-235 ADLPLDEELAYRLQ
+235 
-249 HHTHNLE
+249 
-256 SVLPGTRQDYAWT
+256 
-269 ETIRETMNKGTLSNG
+269 RETLKRGR
-284 AFKAVDFAA
+284 AVGKYSSAWN
-293 SLTGIEC
+293 SHLEKL
-300 CTNIASVMMEDGQA
+300 MHDGQA

-358 YDYRRG
+358 YDYKRG

-404 RTAQNLEQKLGR
+404 RTAQHLEQSLGR
-416 RPTPEEIAIEMDV
+416 RPTPEEIALEMELPADT
-429 QPDAIRSMMDASQ
+429 IRGMMDASQ

-460 DFLED
+460 DFIED
-465 QDTPSPVESA
+465 QDSPSPVESA
-475 TQNLLQETIEEV
+475 TQHLLQETIEEV
-487 LSELTPRQSHILRL
+487 LAELTPRQSHILRL

-548 DYLH
+548 DYLI

>member
-1 MKRHLAGVPVKKNV
+1 M
-15 CYNESWLVKNDNQP
+15 
-29 CPTLFSPCIEGDS
+29 
-42 QCSHPTGKRRRDTPV
+42 
-57 IQELMNRADQRGFL
+57 IQELINRADRRGYV

-78 VLEGDEGE
+78 LLEEDSE
-86 DVVALEALLDE
+86 DVYTLESVLDE
-97 LDELGIELRRADDR
+97 LDERGIELR
-111 TADPILDD
+111 
-119 SFEQEELRDPEIG
+119 QEEVREEVEEPEEEFEMEAEEVHDPGIG
-132 DIEAVSPDDPVG
+132 DINAVSADDPVG

-158 QDEIMLARRIELGK
+158 HEEVELAKRIELGK
-172 DAQEW
+172 ES
-177 LLRLRKLSND
+177 LEKLHS
-187 IQELRTVMMTIRR
+187 MRR
-200 TYQNIETQTLLSRKS
+200 GER
-215 QEVGLLT
+215 VG
-222 QIFEDAHHLSARM
+222 HP
-235 ADLPLDEELAYRLQ
+235 DL
-249 HHTHNLE
+249 
-256 SVLPGTRQDYAWT
+256 V
-269 ETIRETMNKGTLSNG
+269 
-284 AFKAVDFAA
+284 
-293 SLTGIEC
+293 SL
-300 CTNIASVMMEDGQA
+300 VEDGQA

-358 YDYRRG
+358 YDYKRG

-404 RTAQNLEQKLGR
+404 RTAQVLEQNLGR
-416 RPTPEEIAIEMDV
+416 RPTPEEIAAEMELPTESV
-429 QPDAIRSMMDASQ
+429 RGMMDASQ

-460 DFLED
+460 DFIED
-465 QDTPSPVESA
+465 QDSPSPVESA
-475 TQNLLQETIEEV
+475 TQHLLQETIEEV

-501 RFGLGGGEPHTLE
+501 RFGLGGGDPHTLE

-548 DYLH
+548 DYLS